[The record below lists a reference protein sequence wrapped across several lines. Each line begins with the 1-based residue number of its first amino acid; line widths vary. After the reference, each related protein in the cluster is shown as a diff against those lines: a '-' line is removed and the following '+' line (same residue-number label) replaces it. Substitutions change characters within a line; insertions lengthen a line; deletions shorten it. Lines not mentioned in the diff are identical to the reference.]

1 MREAFE
7 AEVEVNGGGFAVLV
21 FDEAA
26 GFGKAFILQPLAG
39 CHGKRFLKVALKAGQ
54 AAPGKLRKLFD
65 RQVKMKIAQHKLFE
79 VNFMRFRKVE
89 QKVAQGRHG
98 QQ

>member
-1 MREAFE
+1 MRKAFK
-7 AEVEVNGGGFAVLV
+7 AEVEVYGGGFTVLV

-26 GFGKAFILQPLAG
+26 SFSKAFILQPLAG
-39 CHGKRFLKVALKAGQ
+39 GHGKRFLKIALKASQ
-54 AAPGKLRKLFD
+54 AAPGELRKLFD